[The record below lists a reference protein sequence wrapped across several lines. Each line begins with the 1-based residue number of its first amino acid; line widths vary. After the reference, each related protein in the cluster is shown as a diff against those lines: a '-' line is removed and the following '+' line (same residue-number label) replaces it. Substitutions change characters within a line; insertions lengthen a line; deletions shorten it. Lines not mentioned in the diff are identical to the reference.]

1 MTRSN
6 DDCGPPSADEA
17 MSIVERRHS
26 LVGPAK
32 LWEMKRDF
40 QIQFL
45 KSMNLIPENYL
56 FDIGCGT
63 LRGGLPLI
71 KYLHEG
77 HYFGCEV
84 RENALAEGRLEL
96 QEAGLGWKNPVLLLT
111 PDISRLDVDRKFDFV
126 WAFSV
131 LIHMKDEIL
140 DRTLGFVSRHLA
152 GDGVFYTNINV
163 GSTPDGEWLGFP
175 VVWRTL
181 DFYGSACARHGLT
194 LNDIGPL
201 SAYGHVLNT
210 ASQDHQRML
219 RITRF

>member
-1 MTRSN
+1 
-6 DDCGPPSADEA
+6 
-17 MSIVERRHS
+17 MSKVERRHS

-45 KSMNLIPENYL
+45 KSMQLIPEDYL

-71 KYLHEG
+71 SYLHEG

-84 RENALAEGRLEL
+84 RESALAEGQLEL
-96 QEAGLGWKNPVLLLT
+96 QEAGLSWKKPSLLLT
-111 PDISRLDVDRKFDFV
+111 PDISRLDVDRKFDV
-126 WAFSV
+126 IWAFSV

-140 DRTLGFVSRHLA
+140 DNTLGFVSRHLA
-152 GDGVFYTNINV
+152 DDGVFYANINI
-163 GSTPDGEWLGFP
+163 GSTPDREWQGFP

-181 DFYGSACARHGLT
+181 DFYQCACARHGLT
-194 LNDIGPL
+194 LTDIGPL
-201 SAYGHVLNT
+201 SAHGHILNVV
-210 ASQDHQRML
+210 AQDDKRML
-219 RITRF
+219 KIARL

>member
-1 MTRSN
+1 LSK
-6 DDCGPPSADEA
+6 
-17 MSIVERRHS
+17 VERRHS

-45 KSMNLIPENYL
+45 KSMQLIPQNYL

-71 KYLHEG
+71 NYLHEG

-96 QEAGLGWKNPVLLLT
+96 QEAGLDWKNPVLLLT
-111 PDISRLDVDRKFDFV
+111 PDISRLNVDKKFDFV

-131 LIHMKDEIL
+131 LIHMSDEIL
-140 DRTLGFVSRHLA
+140 DSTLGFVSRHLA
-152 GDGVFYTNINV
+152 GDGVFYANMNAGHTLD
-163 GSTPDGEWLGFP
+163 SEWQGFP

-181 DFYGSACARHGLT
+181 DFYQTACARHGLT
-194 LNDIGPL
+194 ITDIGPL
-201 SAYGHVLNT
+201 SAYGHVLNA

-219 RITRF
+219 RITI